1 MLQAAGLRMGNL
13 DVEGLKALFDL
24 LQRHYPERLA
34 ELWFLKAPFIFWGLW
49 RIVSPFLAEGTSR
62 KIRFMSGFDEFQN
75 SMSPGVGSLTRLLHF
90 CVRVIGP

>member
-1 MLQAAGLRMGNL
+1 MGNL

-49 RIVSPFLAEGTSR
+49 RIVSPFLQEGTRR
-62 KIRFMSGFDEFQN
+62 KIRFMSNFDELQAVLPPEVN
-75 SMSPGVGSLTRLLHF
+75 IRS
-90 CVRVIGP
+90 

>member
-1 MLQAAGLRMGNL
+1 MGNL

-49 RIVSPFLAEGTSR
+49 RIVSPFLAEGTR
-62 KIRFMSGFDEFQN
+62 CKIRFMSGFNELQN
-75 SMSPGVGSLTRLLHF
+75 SMSPEVGSLVCLLHS
-90 CVRVIGP
+90 CRRASSP